1 MNQSERQLYL
11 LQTLLTERPE
21 YQKINIPSTSQQQ
34 WLLFRALV
42 NVRPASPIKPEFQ
55 KVQDQFLQQI
65 NEDKGVI
72 NANQF
77 SDGMSIWKGDITRLG
92 VDAIVNAANSEM
104 TGCYVPNHNC
114 IDNAIHTFAGIEL
127 RLYCDQLMKI
137 QGHPE
142 ETGKAKITPAFNLPS
157 RNVIHTVGPVVQST
171 IPTTNNVRQLANSYQ
186 HCLELADQHHLRS
199 IAFPCISTGVFHFP
213 HDMAAKVAVNTCRQF
228 LKRKTSVK
236 KVIFDVF
243 KTEDEQIYQQLL
255 CQ

>member
-11 LQTLLTERPE
+11 LHTLLTERPE
-21 YQKINIPSTSQQQ
+21 YQKISIPSTSQQQ

-42 NVRPASPIKPEFQ
+42 NVRPAGPIKPEFQ

-72 NANQF
+72 NADQF
-77 SDGMSIWKGDITRLG
+77 SDGLSLWKGDITRLN
-92 VDAIVNAANSEM
+92 VDAIVNAANSGM

-157 RNVIHTVGPVVQST
+157 RNVIHTVGPVVQTT
-171 IPTTNNVRQLANSYQ
+171 IPTTNKVRQLVNSYQ
-186 HCLELADQHHLRS
+186 HCLELANQHHLKS
-199 IAFPCISTGVFHFP
+199 VAFPCISTGVFHFP
-213 HDMAAKVAVNTCRQF
+213 NDLAARVAVNTCRQF
-228 LKRKTSVK
+228 LQRKTSVK

-243 KTEDEQIYQQLL
+243 KTEDEQIYQKLL
-255 CQ
+255 NK